1 MEDQVTHALAFASV
15 VSEEPSQVADL
26 GSGGGLPA
34 LVLATQ
40 AWSRSTFTLIESRS
54 RRCEFLREAAA
65 MLGIAERIRVFDGR
79 AEEAGHDTALRGQV
93 DVVVSRSF
101 GRPAVTAECA
111 APLLRVGGL
120 LVVSE
125 PPQTGSDTVHVRWPG
140 EGIEKLGLELM
151 ELRAGPPAMAV
162 LRQRD
167 LCAARYPRRVGI
179 PEKRPLFE

>member
-1 MEDQVTHALAFASV
+1 MSHALGFASMV
-15 VSEEPSQVADL
+15 AQQPGHVADL

-40 AWSRSTFTLIESRS
+40 VWTNSAFTLIESRS
-54 RRCEFLREAAA
+54 RRCDFLREAAVV
-65 MLGIAERIRVFDGR
+65 LGIAERVEVFDGR
-79 AEEAGHDTALRGQV
+79 AEEAGHDTGLRGQV

-125 PPQTGSDTVHVRWPG
+125 PPQAGSVLAHVRWPD
-140 EGIEKLGLELM
+140 EGTAKLGLELK
-151 ELRAGPPAMAV
+151 ELRVGPPAMAV
-162 LRQRD
+162 LLQRE
-167 LCAARYPRRVGI
+167 LCATRYPRRVGI
-179 PEKRPLFE
+179 PEKRPLFV